1 MSDADQGWKPK
12 GRPQSTMAQAFSTTL
27 DSVFS
32 LDSDVHQLSQT
43 VDERKFQMMI
53 QNRELEEL
61 QARIRATEERLKA
74 RKSIIMDGSSSGSN
88 AAQRKGGYRSTGKAH
103 LIGICSQISVFDSL
117 PFPPRLHI
125 IGDVSNGHSG
135 PLFQR

>member
-1 MSDADQGWKPK
+1 MTDADQGWKPK

-74 RKSIIMDGSSSGSN
+74 RKSIIMDGSGSGSN
-88 AAQRKGGYRSTGKAH
+88 AAQREGGYQST
-103 LIGICSQISVFDSL
+103 DSTSSATS
-117 PFPPRLHI
+117 PTDTVGHYSS
-125 IGDVSNGHSG
+125 GDE
-135 PLFQR
+135 QRRHGQTRNS